1 MFYEINT
8 PHGLPNDPF
17 KACVAPRPIG
27 WISSL
32 GIDGTPNLAPYSFF
46 NAISGAPPMV
56 MYASNGSHAHGP
68 KDTVTN
74 IEATGEFVVNVATW
88 DLREQM
94 NASSADLP
102 PETDEFIHAGLTAAP
117 SRLVKAP
124 RVDES
129 PINLECVH
137 HQTIELPSDDP
148 NTRNVMVIGRV
159 VGVHIHDN
167 VLVDG
172 RIDVTLYRPLARLGY
187 MDYAM
192 VDKVFTMT
200 RPT

>member
-187 MDYAM
+187 MDYAV